1 MILFKDEYE
10 IEQLKERVQE
20 GQRIAKAIADEFNKL
35 PLNAVKTTQQIKQLV
50 QDPETFIGNAIQ
62 VPDGFNLLGFKIS
75 RAKLAGLIDMDT
87 EPLKAMI
94 RNADKRLL
102 AEFFENAADKIE
114 ISPAKLTESMKRW
127 EVTAVTPRE
136 KRVAEAF
143 IQIQKGLL
151 ELEAMGADRH
161 SLVNVPMLGNLITF
175 NSGKIVPNV
184 HLFNRLAKG

>member
-127 EVTAVTPRE
+127 GVTAVTPRE
-136 KRVAEAF
+136 KQLAEAMS
-143 IQIQKGLL
+143 QIQKGLQ
-151 ELEAMGADRH
+151 ELE
-161 SLVNVPMLGNLITF
+161 
-175 NSGKIVPNV
+175 
-184 HLFNRLAKG
+184 

>member
-10 IEQLKERVQE
+10 IEQLKERVQQ

-35 PLNAVKTTQQIKQLV
+35 PLNPVKTSQQVKQLV
-50 QDPETFIGNAIQ
+50 QDTETFISNAIQ

-94 RNADKRLL
+94 RNADKSLL

-127 EVTAVTPRE
+127 EVSAATPRE
-136 KRVAEAF
+136 IRLAEAM
-143 IQIQKGLL
+143 IQIQKGLI
-151 ELEAMGADRH
+151 ELEELGANRNY
-161 SLVNVPMLGNLITF
+161 LINQPLMGNLVVL
-175 NSGKIVPNV
+175 NSGKIVPNIR
-184 HLFNRLAKG
+184 FFSRLSKG

>member
-10 IEQLKERVQE
+10 IEQLKERVQQ

-35 PLNAVKTTQQIKQLV
+35 PLNPVKTSQQVKQLV
-50 QDPETFIGNAIQ
+50 QDTETFISNAIQ

-94 RNADKRLL
+94 RNADKPLL

-127 EVTAVTPRE
+127 EVSAATPRE
-136 KRVAEAF
+136 IRLAEAM
-143 IQIQKGLL
+143 IQIQKGLI
-151 ELEAMGADRH
+151 ELEELGANRNY
-161 SLVNVPMLGNLITF
+161 LINQPLMGNLVVL
-175 NSGKIVPNV
+175 NSGKIVPNIR
-184 HLFNRLAKG
+184 FFSRLSKG